1 MIRKFISYATGWRIG
16 TAEEY
21 RTCYS
26 LYGGSFVTH
35 PDVLSFMQRQLNL
48 RHKYYIKR
56 DSNGSLLGGMCTNG
70 RKEIAIVGRQSK
82 KSGLICSRLTKT
94 K

>member
-1 MIRKFISYATGWRIG
+1 MIRKLISFAAGWRKG

-21 RTCYS
+21 RMCYS

-56 DSNGSLLGGMCTNG
+56 DSNGSLLGGMCTHG
-70 RKEIAIVGRQSK
+70 RKEIAIVGRE
-82 KSGLICSRLTKT
+82 
-94 K
+94 